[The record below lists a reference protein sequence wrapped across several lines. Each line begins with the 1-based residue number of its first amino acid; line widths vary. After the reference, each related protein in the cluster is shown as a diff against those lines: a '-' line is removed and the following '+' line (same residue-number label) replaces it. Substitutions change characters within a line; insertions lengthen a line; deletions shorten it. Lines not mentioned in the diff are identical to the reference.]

1 MDIGFETDQ
10 LFKVI
15 WTNEIDASICQLYAE
30 GMSAWHGSP
39 YQISNQQ
46 SIESTSASSI
56 LEEAR
61 QHPEFKRSFGI
72 IGGPPCPDFSVRGS
86 QMGFDGE
93 RGRLTI
99 LFIERIMDLM
109 PAFFVIENVKG
120 ITSPR
125 NRPMLN
131 ELIDHLRTRY
141 VVTEPIK
148 LNALDFGVPQ
158 HRERVFIIG
167 FNRKLIDNEQAT
179 AFFYENL
186 LQSRSFPNAL
196 KTYNWPRS
204 TRVKDKEKDPPPAIL
219 CTGPYLI
226 DNEAIVPNADEY
238 FALRSS
244 QQKVENTSEGDMSRS
259 SFRRLHRGQYS
270 PTTCYGNNEVHLH
283 PYQHRRLSVREAL
296 RLQSVPDEYVFS
308 TKSNFS
314 KKFKLIGNGVPVA
327 LSQAVANSVWQT
339 LKTFI

>member
-1 MDIGFETDQ
+1 MDIGFEKDH

-15 WTNEIDASICQLYAE
+15 WTNEMDASICQFYSE
-30 GMSAWHGSP
+30 GMSAWHGLP
-39 YQISNQQ
+39 HQISNQH
-46 SIESTSASSI
+46 SIENTSASSI
-56 LEEAR
+56 LKQAR
-61 QHPEFKRSFGI
+61 QHPEFKRAFGI

-86 QMGFDGE
+86 QMGFEGE

-109 PAFFVIENVKG
+109 PTFFVIENVKG
-120 ITSPR
+120 IISPR

-131 ELIDHLRTRY
+131 ELITHLRTRY
-141 VVTEPIK
+141 VVTEPIQ

-167 FNRKLIDNEQAT
+167 FNRKLTNNDQIT
-179 AFFYENL
+179 AFVYEKL
-186 LQSRSFPNAL
+186 LQSRSFPDAL
-196 KTYNWPRS
+196 KMYNWPRS
-204 TRVKDKEKDPPPAIL
+204 TRLKDKEKAPPPATL
-219 CTGPYLI
+219 CTGSYLI
-226 DNEAIVPNADEY
+226 DNKETVPNADEF
-238 FALRSS
+238 FALHSS
-244 QQKVENTSEGDMSRS
+244 QQKVENILEGDMSRS

-296 RLQSVPDEYVFS
+296 RLQSVPDEYVFT
-308 TKSNFS
+308 TKGNYS

-327 LSQAVANSVWQT
+327 LSQAVAKSVWES
-339 LKTFI
+339 LKAFI